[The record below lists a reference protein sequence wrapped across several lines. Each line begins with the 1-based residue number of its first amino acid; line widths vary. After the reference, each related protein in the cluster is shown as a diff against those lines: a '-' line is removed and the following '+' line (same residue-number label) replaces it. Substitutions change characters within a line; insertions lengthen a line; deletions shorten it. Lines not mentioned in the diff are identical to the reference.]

1 MTPTRRR
8 PDKSGY
14 RPPRDRKE
22 VLVAIAAVL
31 GVVLVTAVLIFVLRP
46 DNESADTP
54 PVVTAPPTSAITP
67 SSAPTSESSVPAES
81 TAPPESSLPPESSV
95 PASVTTTP

>member
-8 PDKSGY
+8 PAKSGY

-46 DNESADTP
+46 DDESADSP
-54 PVVTAPPTSAITP
+54 PVVTAPPTSAGLP
-67 SSAPTSESSVPAES
+67 SSIPSSESSVP
-81 TAPPESSLPPESSV
+81 PESSTPPESSV
-95 PASVTTTP
+95 PPASSVAPPVTSAP